1 MSRDGT
7 IQPDPPKQ
15 GGPRGIRR
23 WVMLGAIGLLV
34 SSTFLDGAPRTRPH
48 NFGITDGSVHEDP
61 RDAMRSGDFPTW
73 KVSQEL
79 PNDVFTFARL
89 RYTSA
94 SGGRSY

>member
-7 IQPDPPKQ
+7 FQPGLPKQ

-23 WVMLGAIGLLV
+23 WMMLGAAGVLV
-34 SSTFLDGAPRTRPH
+34 SSTLLDGAPRARPH
-48 NFGITDGSVHEDP
+48 NFGITDGTVHEDP
-61 RDAMRSGDFPTW
+61 RDAMPSGDFPTW
-73 KVSQEL
+73 EVSREL

-94 SGGRSY
+94 TGGRS